1 MPNVTEQE
9 ALECREAYGDTVALP
24 QIHRDRGLTRL
35 PVLTV
40 RRRETSHPASH
51 AAVPE
56 TPESANA
63 NKDLAKAA

>member
-1 MPNVTEQE
+1 MTAQE
-9 ALECREAYGDTVALP
+9 SLKCRDAYGDAAALP

-40 RRRETSHPASH
+40 RRRETGHPASH
-51 AAVPE
+51 AAAPE

-63 NKDLAKAA
+63 NKDLADAA